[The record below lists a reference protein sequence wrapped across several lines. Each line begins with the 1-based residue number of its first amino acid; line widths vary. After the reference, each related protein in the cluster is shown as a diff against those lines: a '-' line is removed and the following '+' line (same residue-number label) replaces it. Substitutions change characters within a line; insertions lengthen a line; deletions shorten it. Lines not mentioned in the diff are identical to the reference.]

1 MTIFEAIPQVLL
13 SPYVI
18 GVVLF
23 IIIYGSI
30 ISAVASNKE
39 RVRKIAP
46 KKPAK
51 IKKPAPIKSGLA
63 KNEDTSELGLD

>member
-1 MTIFEAIPQVLL
+1 MTLFEVIPQVLL

-39 RVRKIAP
+39 HVRKVAP

-51 IKKPAPIKSGLA
+51 IKKLSRIKPGLA